1 MTELYDIAIIGAGPA
16 GSTLARELARSCADM
31 KIILIDGQSADTP
44 KPCGGLL
51 APDAQ
56 KVLARFGLTLPTSV
70 LDDPQIFAVETVD
83 LGSRLVRY
91 YQRHYLNMD
100 RYAFDRW
107 LISLVPES
115 VEVLNEKCISLT
127 ENDAIFAL
135 KLHGGREVVAKAVV
149 GADGAA
155 SIVRRS
161 FFAPCKKKYIA
172 IQQHFTA
179 SAETLPAYSCI
190 FDRETSDSCSWSI
203 RKRGR
208 IIFGGAFDI
217 SDGRAQF
224 EKQKA
229 RLEEFYGVSLGE
241 PTKTEACLVCSPRR
255 RRDFNC
261 GRENIYLAGEAA
273 GLISSSSFEG
283 ISSAMLSGK
292 LLADALS
299 VAESPKSAIVSYRKK
314 CRKLQFKLSSK
325 IFKRAVLCSPLSR
338 GLIMKSGIESVEKYN
353 CNSNKTNVLGEAK

>member
-16 GSTLARELARSCADM
+16 GSTLARELARARADI
-31 KIILIDGQSADTP
+31 KIILIDGQSADHP

-115 VEVLNEKCISLT
+115 VEVMNEKCISVT
-127 ENDAIFAL
+127 ENDTIFAL
-135 KLHGGREVVAKAVV
+135 KLHGGREVVAKSVV

-203 RKRGR
+203 RKSGR

-255 RRDFNC
+255 PSDFNC
-261 GRENIYLAGEAA
+261 GRESIYLVGEAA
-273 GLISSSSFEG
+273 GFISSSSFEG

-299 VAESPKSAIVSYRKK
+299 VAESPKSAIGSYRKK
-314 CRKLQFKLSSK
+314 CRKLQFKLTSK

-353 CNSNKTNVLGEAK
+353 CNSNKTNVFGEAK

>member
-16 GSTLARELARSCADM
+16 GSTLARELARSREDM
-31 KIILIDGQSADTP
+31 KIILIDGQSADNP

-115 VEVLNEKCISLT
+115 VEVVNEKCISLT

-155 SIVRRS
+155 SIVRKS
-161 FFAPCKKKYIA
+161 FFDPCKKKYIA
-172 IQQHFTA
+172 IQQHFSTDA
-179 SAETLPAYSCI
+179 DTLPAYSCI

-261 GRENIYLAGEAA
+261 GRESIYLVGEAA
-273 GLISSSSFEG
+273 GFISSSSFEG

-299 VAESPKSAIVSYRKK
+299 VAESPKSAIGSYRKK

-325 IFKRAVLCSPLSR
+325 IFKRAVLCSPLLR
-338 GLIMKSGIESVEKYN
+338 KLIMKSGIESVEKYN
-353 CNSNKTNVLGEAK
+353 HNSRNSNVLGEAK

>member
-1 MTELYDIAIIGAGPA
+1 M
-16 GSTLARELARSCADM
+16 
-31 KIILIDGQSADTP
+31 
-44 KPCGGLL
+44 
-51 APDAQ
+51 
-56 KVLARFGLTLPTSV
+56 
-70 LDDPQIFAVETVD
+70 
-83 LGSRLVRY
+83 
-91 YQRHYLNMD
+91 
-100 RYAFDRW
+100 
-107 LISLVPES
+107 
-115 VEVLNEKCISLT
+115 
-127 ENDAIFAL
+127 
-135 KLHGGREVVAKAVV
+135 AKSVV

-217 SDGRAQF
+217 SNGRAQF
-224 EKQKA
+224 ERQKA

-261 GRENIYLAGEAA
+261 GRESIYLVGEAA

-299 VAESPKSAIVSYRKK
+299 VAESPKSAIGSYRKK

-325 IFKRAVLCSPLSR
+325 IFKRAVLCSYGSAEEL
-338 GLIMKSGIESVEKYN
+338 
-353 CNSNKTNVLGEAK
+353 